1 MRTRFGTILL
11 VVLSLA
17 VAAGSVVYLISFFV
31 HASNMLAHPF
41 PVDYGEGP
49 LLAQVQQLRAGVP
62 VWKLYSDP
70 SVAPYLIVNYPPLYP
85 MATAMLSMVT
95 GNSVIAG
102 RLLSL
107 LATAG
112 CVSAIVFLITRVS
125 RSVILAI
132 GISLLFVSIPVV
144 REWSAFMRVDMLGV
158 CLGLWGLAV
167 LVSRRPV
174 TAGGL
179 LLLSLYT
186 KPSLIAAPLAAVVYL
201 IMMVVQSYRDRLRS
215 ASANLDPDFPP
226 DIPMDTI
233 RLLRHGLLLLV
244 VLLIGGGGLFGLL
257 HAASDGWFGF
267 HVIVANANRWDAHL
281 ALQFW
286 QEQVQLRWP
295 LMLAAALSLAVAMYR
310 KPAGSYTLPALYTL
324 AGIITAAGVGKVG
337 AYANYFLEM
346 YAGLIWLVGA
356 GLASLWN
363 PTDTPRE
370 IPVSDNEG
378 VLHALDAPPLSGI
391 ARFVTTHSLLI
402 AGTVQ
407 VLLIASMVF
416 YLPMWSPTRLM
427 RAGILEPNPPKL
439 AYAMRRDLIREA
451 DVLAALERTERVL
464 HQQVKDAG
472 EVVLTDTPGVVT
484 QAGVVSRIQAFEH
497 RQLYDQGA
505 WSQQDVLRQLA
516 NGKIDLAVIHYL
528 GNWLTP
534 QMVAMLEHRYA
545 QDGSLATFDLFR
557 PVHPGTFRPIDLTC
571 EQGLT
576 VRSYALAA
584 TNPSLPTGVAASG
597 NVVVVTLEWV
607 RTEPQDTTT
616 ATDEH
621 SDTVVVLQL
630 RDDEGGVVVESRR
643 VLLYGALPPADWLP
657 DEPMQHMQPLQL
669 PVDLPDR
676 SYALVVGLSN
686 SGDSDSD
693 SEATPALCVPQPS
706 ERVRSASS
714 PVPSSESSS
723 SMHLASTSLA
733 FPDSQNQIDSDAEA
747 SDDSL
752 HTSAIQIQV
761 VAQGRSYFKQ
771 TGYSVPA
778 PFTRAWNV
786 GGGITQIGAPLTPA
800 VPFSWGVLQCFEY
813 TCLELRDGVVAQRPL
828 GEWLYLAE
836 TPRSVLC
843 LGQNEYVSL
852 EVCPDFRHVWYRHGD
867 VALGQPI
874 SGEIERNGLIV
885 QWTSYAR
892 LERSPDG
899 SYEGLGR
906 LGDDVQRLSP
916 GMRYRWP
923 GQ

>member
-1 MRTRFGTILL
+1 MKKQSGYMLLIVLALL
-11 VVLSLA
+11 VA
-17 VAAGSVVYLISFFV
+17 GGSVVYLGSFLV
-31 HASNMLAHPF
+31 HASNMLFHPF

-70 SVAPYLIVNYPPLYP
+70 SVVPYLVVNYPPLYP
-85 MATAMLSMVT
+85 MATALLSMVT
-95 GNSVIAG
+95 GNIVLAG

-112 CVSAIVFLITRVS
+112 CVSALVFLITRVS
-125 RSVILAI
+125 RSVIIAT
-132 GISLLFVSIPVV
+132 GVSLLFVSIPVV
-144 REWSAFMRVDMLGV
+144 REWSAFMRVDVLGV
-158 CLGLWGLAV
+158 CLGLWGLAA
-167 LVSRRPV
+167 LVSRRPM
-174 TAGGL
+174 TAAGL

-186 KPSLIAAPLAAVVYL
+186 KPSLIAAPMAAVAWL
-201 IMMVVQSYRDRLRS
+201 LLEIFFISRKGAKTHR
-215 ASANLDPDFPP
+215 PDKGSDNNPS
-226 DIPMDTI
+226 T
-233 RLLRHGLLLLV
+233 LLRHGLLFLV
-244 VLLIGGGGLFGLL
+244 VLLGGGGGLFGLL
-257 HAASDGWFGF
+257 HVASDGWFGF
-267 HVIVANANRWDAHL
+267 HVVVANANRWDAYL
-281 ALQFW
+281 AVQFW

-295 LMLAAALSLAVAMYR
+295 LMLAAALSLAAAMHR
-310 KPAGSYTLPALYTL
+310 TPSGAYTLPALYTL
-324 AGIITAAGVGKVG
+324 AGIITAIGVGKVG

-346 YAGLIWLVGA
+346 YAGMIWLVGV
-356 GLASLWN
+356 GVASLWY
-363 PTDTPRE
+363 PSDTPRE
-370 IPVSDNEG
+370 IPVSDNAG
-378 VLHALDAPPLSGI
+378 GLHALEAAPLSGV
-391 ARFVTTHSLLI
+391 ARFVTNHLLLI
-402 AGTVQ
+402 TGTVQ
-407 VLLIASMVF
+407 VLLIASMAF
-416 YLPMWSPTRLM
+416 YVPLWSPTRLM
-427 RAGILEPNPPKL
+427 RAGILDPNPPTL
-439 AYAMRRDLIREA
+439 AYAMRRDLMREA
-451 DVLAALERTERVL
+451 DVLAALERAERVL
-464 HQQVKDAG
+464 HQQVQAAG

-505 WSQQDVLRQLA
+505 WSQQTLLRQLA
-516 NGKIDLAVIHYL
+516 NGEIELAVIHYL

-534 QMVAMLEHRYA
+534 QMVEILVHRYA

-571 EQGLT
+571 EQGLAI
-576 VRSYALAA
+576 RSYALAA

-597 NVVVVTLEWV
+597 NVLVVTLEWV
-607 RTEPQDTTT
+607 RTEQQDAT
-616 ATDEH
+616 AAIGEQR
-621 SDTVVVLQL
+621 DTVVVLQL
-630 RDDEGGVVVESRR
+630 RDDEGRVVVESRR
-643 VLLYGALPPADWLP
+643 ALLYGALPPSDWLP
-657 DEPMQHMQPLQL
+657 NEPMQHMQPLRL
-669 PVDLPDR
+669 PVDLPDS
-676 SYALVVGLSN
+676 SYSLAVGLSPRD
-686 SGDSDSD
+686 DSDSA
-693 SEATPALCVPQPS
+693 ATPALCVPQS
-706 ERVRSASS
+706 SKRMHSASL
-714 PVPSSESSS
+714 PDESSVSVS
-723 SMHLASTSLA
+723 SMQLASTSPAL
-733 FPDSQNQIDSDAEA
+733 PDSRNQIDSDAEA

-752 HTSAIQIQV
+752 HIGAIQIQV

-778 PFTRAWNV
+778 PFTRAWSV
-786 GGGITQIGAPLTPA
+786 GGGIEKIGAPLTPA

-852 EVCPDFRHVWYRHGD
+852 EVCPDFRRLWYRYGD

-874 SGEIERNGLIV
+874 SGEIERNGLSV

-923 GQ
+923 GR